1 MSSLHPELQRGL
13 DYLKAVA
20 RYNGHGLVVTS
31 MRRSREQQR
40 RLYDDYLAGRSK
52 YPAAPPGT
60 SAHELGLAFD
70 AVVHP
75 REWQD
80 AYGELWEA
88 IGGTWGGRRFND
100 PIHFQLG

>member
-1 MSSLHPELQRGL
+1 MNSLHPELQRGL

-31 MRRSREQQR
+31 MRRSRAQQR
-40 RLYDDYLAGRSK
+40 RLYEDYKAGRSK

-60 SAHELGLAFD
+60 SAHEVGLAFD
-70 AVVHP
+70 AVIHP
-75 REWQD
+75 PEFQA
-80 AYGELWEA
+80 AYGQLWEA
-88 IGGTWGGRRFND
+88 IGGTWGARYND